1 MHTYWNDILELD
13 PLQHAGVKS
22 SHAREI
28 ARNTAR
34 YSYQHQEVLLLVDFS
49 VAKSNWTQAFRFR
62 RMMKKK
68 SLSAQTGKKTVF
80 FNRNTVVKDL

>member
-1 MHTYWNDILELD
+1 MI
-13 PLQHAGVKS
+13 
-22 SHAREI
+22 
-28 ARNTAR
+28 
-34 YSYQHQEVLLLVDFS
+34 DFS